1 MIPKR
6 ANFKMLR
13 GAGMWPISRFWPI
26 NFLIYFSSKH
36 PSKISTCWYLFH
48 FIFAGQIP
56 KEIGNSTMIKWQH
69 FGYNNL
75 TGTTI
80 FSITEIRHLYG
91 LIYVLNIILAG
102 VIPREIGN
110 WYFLQQLNL
119 QFNSLTGS
127 IPMEIFNLSKL
138 SAMSLL
144 RKTK

>member
-1 MIPKR
+1 
-6 ANFKMLR
+6 
-13 GAGMWPISRFWPI
+13 
-26 NFLIYFSSKH
+26 
-36 PSKISTCWYLFH
+36 
-48 FIFAGQIP
+48 
-56 KEIGNSTMIKWQH
+56 MIKWQH

-127 IPMEIFNLSKL
+127 IPIEISRVELHHFIDKMPIFGSIGLGWQSIEWDHSGL
-138 SAMSLL
+138 
-144 RKTK
+144 TQ